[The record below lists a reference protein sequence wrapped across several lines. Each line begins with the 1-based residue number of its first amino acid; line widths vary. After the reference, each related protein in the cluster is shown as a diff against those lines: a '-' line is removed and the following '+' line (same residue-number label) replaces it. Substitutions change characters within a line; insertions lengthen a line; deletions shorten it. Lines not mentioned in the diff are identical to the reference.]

1 LESGQRIQSP
11 DDDEVWHVRVLIV
24 EDEPELASFLGRA
37 LREAAWAPDTCSTGR
52 EALEAL
58 AVNEYDLVVLDLG
71 LPDLEGFDVC
81 RRWRAQGGR
90 TPILM
95 LTARDALTDRVRG
108 LDAGADDYLPKPFAV
123 EELLARLR
131 ALARRPPEALEVV
144 LRFEDLE
151 LDVASRVARRE
162 GREISLTAREY
173 ALLEYLMRNPNRVL
187 NRSRILEH
195 VWDDNFD
202 PVANAVDVL
211 VGRVRRKVDP
221 KGVRPLIFT
230 LRGMGYMLCARKPTD
245 AA

>member
-1 LESGQRIQSP
+1 M
-11 DDDEVWHVRVLIV
+11 RVLIV
-24 EDEPELASFLGRA
+24 EDEPELASLLART
-37 LREAAWAPDTCSTGR
+37 LREAAWAPDTVPTGR
-52 EALEAL
+52 GALEAL
-58 AVNEYDLVVLDLG
+58 AVNEYDLVILDLG
-71 LPDLEGFDVC
+71 LPDMEGFEVC

-95 LTARDALTDRVRG
+95 LTARDALTDRVQG

-131 ALARRPPEALEVV
+131 ALARRPPEALGVV

-151 LDVASRVARRE
+151 LDTAMRSARRA
-162 GREISLTAREY
+162 GREIRLTAREY

-187 NRSRILEH
+187 DRSRILEH

-221 KGVRPLIFT
+221 SGARPLIFT
-230 LRGMGYMLCARKPTD
+230 LRGMGYMLSARRPSD